1 MGNCFGSR
9 RLPRKLV
16 SFPVI
21 VQDFVRGGDLI
32 FFEELDYFDDYTRLN
47 RQVLH
52 FFKRALRTK
61 ENMDVFYP
69 IKQWCRIGIVIDSD
83 IEQVKYILMLGPE
96 GFYRVEYMTQI
107 LEWKQANTT
116 FAIKRLTNPLSVA
129 QTDKLR
135 QLARFLCTIDGESG
149 KYRDLFTLQE
159 DQLINVTLGNAS
171 EQQSMKSVKAKSVKS
186 KGSKVKDDL
195 KGEAK
200 GKNKK
205 AAKADAKNK
214 GKDDDLPS
222 SEEEPDTEE
231 IDRMEQLDLI
241 KKALQETRRILENID
256 ENGSMYAQFY
266 DIFLRFCGKLT
277 DDLDEDDDESVNWS
291 QNSGFTTRQISVD
304 QNNVLEILAIPQFV
318 KYFKV
323 ATDDENFFEDTVER
337 LSDLAMNQQYVDQG
351 LPFDACLNELSQADF
366 FLGCELTDKEP
377 VSVMQAQI
385 TMQILEY
392 LQLISPSERQ
402 MGIFKDVNDL
412 DEIAP
417 DEAIEMGH
425 QDQQFAQFV
434 YGETRT
440 VWTYGRFR

>member
-16 SFPVI
+16 SFPVV

-69 IKQWCRIGIVIDSD
+69 IKQWCRLGIVVDSD

-107 LEWKQANTT
+107 LEWKAANTT
-116 FAIKRLTNPLSVA
+116 FAIKRLINPLSPA

-135 QLARFLCTIDGESG
+135 VLARFLCTIDGESG
-149 KYRDLFTLQE
+149 KYRDVLTLQE
-159 DQLINVTLGNAS
+159 DQLINVNISAS
-171 EQQSMKSVKAKSVKS
+171 EVGSMRAKSVKS
-186 KGSKVKDDL
+186 KGGKVQDDL
-195 KGEAK
+195 KGE
-200 GKNKK
+200 GKSKDKK
-205 AAKADAKNK
+205 AAKADAKTK

-222 SEEEPDTEE
+222 SEEDEPDTEE
-231 IDRMEQLDLI
+231 IDRMEQVDLI

-277 DDLDEDDDESVNWS
+277 DDLDDDESVNWS
-291 QNSGFTTRQISVD
+291 QNSGFTTKQISVD

-377 VSVMQAQI
+377 ISVMQAQM

-392 LQLISPSERQ
+392 LGLISPSERQ

-412 DEIAP
+412 DEIAA

-425 QDQQFAQFV
+425 QDQQFAHFV
-434 YGETRT
+434 YRETRT
-440 VWTYGRFR
+440 VWTYGRLR

>member
-16 SFPVI
+16 SFPVV

-69 IKQWCRIGIVIDSD
+69 IKQWCRLGIVVDSD
-83 IEQVKYILMLGPE
+83 VEQVKYILMLGPE

-107 LEWKQANTT
+107 LEWKAANTT
-116 FAIKRLTNPLSVA
+116 FAIKRLINPLSPA

-135 QLARFLCTIDGESG
+135 VLARFLCTIDGESG
-149 KYRDLFTLQE
+149 KYRDVLTLQE
-159 DQLINVTLGNAS
+159 DQLINVNISAS
-171 EQQSMKSVKAKSVKS
+171 EVGSMRAKSVKS
-186 KGSKVKDDL
+186 KGGKVQDDL
-195 KGEAK
+195 KGE
-200 GKNKK
+200 GKSKDKK
-205 AAKADAKNK
+205 AAKADAKTK

-222 SEEEPDTEE
+222 SEEDEPDTEE
-231 IDRMEQLDLI
+231 IDRMEQVDLI

-277 DDLDEDDDESVNWS
+277 DDLDDDESVNWS
-291 QNSGFTTRQISVD
+291 QNSGFTTKQISVD

-377 VSVMQAQI
+377 ISVMQAQM

-392 LQLISPSERQ
+392 LGLISPSERQ

-412 DEIAP
+412 DEIAA

-425 QDQQFAQFV
+425 QDQQFAHFV
-434 YGETRT
+434 YRETRT
-440 VWTYGRFR
+440 VWTYGRLR

>member
-16 SFPVI
+16 SFPVV

-69 IKQWCRIGIVIDSD
+69 IKQWCRLGIVVDSD
-83 IEQVKYILMLGPE
+83 VEQVKYILMLGPE
-96 GFYRVEYMTQI
+96 GFHRVEYMTQI
-107 LEWKQANTT
+107 LEWKAANTT
-116 FAIKRLTNPLSVA
+116 FAIKRLINPLSPA

-135 QLARFLCTIDGESG
+135 VLARFLCTIDGESG
-149 KYRDLFTLQE
+149 KYRDVLTLQE
-159 DQLINVTLGNAS
+159 DQLINVNISAS
-171 EQQSMKSVKAKSVKS
+171 EVGSMRAKSVKS
-186 KGSKVKDDL
+186 KGGKVQDEL
-195 KGEAK
+195 KGE
-200 GKNKK
+200 GKSKDKK
-205 AAKADAKNK
+205 AAKGDAKTK

-222 SEEEPDTEE
+222 SEEDEPDTEE
-231 IDRMEQLDLI
+231 IDRMEQVDLV

-256 ENGSMYAQFY
+256 DNGSMYAQFY

-277 DDLDEDDDESVNWS
+277 DDLDDDESVNWS
-291 QNSGFTTRQISVD
+291 QNSGFTTKQISVD

-323 ATDDENFFEDTVER
+323 ASDDENFFEDTVER

-377 VSVMQAQI
+377 ISVMQAQM

-392 LQLISPSERQ
+392 LGLISPSERQ

-412 DEIAP
+412 DEIAA

-425 QDQQFAQFV
+425 QDQQFAHFV
-434 YGETRT
+434 YRETRT
-440 VWTYGRFR
+440 VWTYGRLR

>member
-16 SFPVI
+16 SFPVV

-69 IKQWCRIGIVIDSD
+69 IKQWCRLGIVVDSD
-83 IEQVKYILMLGPE
+83 VEQVKYILMLGPE

-107 LEWKQANTT
+107 LEWKAANTT
-116 FAIKRLTNPLSVA
+116 FAIKRLINPLSPA

-135 QLARFLCTIDGESG
+135 VLARFLCTIDGESG
-149 KYRDLFTLQE
+149 KYRDVLTLQE
-159 DQLINVTLGNAS
+159 DQLINVNISAS
-171 EQQSMKSVKAKSVKS
+171 EVGSMRAKSVKS
-186 KGSKVKDDL
+186 KGGKVQDDL
-195 KGEAK
+195 KGE
-200 GKNKK
+200 GKSKDKK
-205 AAKADAKNK
+205 AAKAEAKTK

-222 SEEEPDTEE
+222 SEEDEPDTEE
-231 IDRMEQLDLI
+231 IDRMEQVDLI

-277 DDLDEDDDESVNWS
+277 DDLDDDESVNWS
-291 QNSGFTTRQISVD
+291 QNSGFTTKQISVD

-377 VSVMQAQI
+377 ISVMQAQM

-392 LQLISPSERQ
+392 LGLISPSERQ

-412 DEIAP
+412 DEIAA

-425 QDQQFAQFV
+425 QDQQFAHFV
-434 YGETRT
+434 YRETRT
-440 VWTYGRFR
+440 VWTYGRLR

>member
-16 SFPVI
+16 SFPVV

-69 IKQWCRIGIVIDSD
+69 IKQWCRLGIVVDSD
-83 IEQVKYILMLGPE
+83 VEQVKYILMLGPE

-107 LEWKQANTT
+107 LEWKAANTT
-116 FAIKRLTNPLSVA
+116 FAIKRLINPLSPA

-135 QLARFLCTIDGESG
+135 VLARFLCTIDGESG
-149 KYRDLFTLQE
+149 KYRDVLTLRE
-159 DQLINVTLGNAS
+159 DQLINVDISAS
-171 EQQSMKSVKAKSVKS
+171 EVGSIKSMKAKSVKS
-186 KGSKVKDDL
+186 KGSKAQDDL
-195 KGEAK
+195 KGEGK
-200 GKNKK
+200 SKNKK
-205 AAKADAKNK
+205 AAKADAKTK

-222 SEEEPDTEE
+222 SEEDEPDTEE
-231 IDRMEQLDLI
+231 IDRMEQLDLV

-277 DDLDEDDDESVNWS
+277 DDLDDDESVNWS
-291 QNSGFTTRQISVD
+291 QNSGFTTKQISVD

-377 VSVMQAQI
+377 ISVMQAQM

-392 LQLISPSERQ
+392 LGLISPSERQ

-412 DEIAP
+412 DEIAA

-425 QDQQFAQFV
+425 QDQQFAHFV
-434 YGETRT
+434 YRETRT
-440 VWTYGRFR
+440 VWTYGRLR